1 MASRKR
7 VHGTVLKVDVALTV
21 PAVRMLVVVVGLYDD
36 DSIEH
41 EFLPVVAIQAF
52 RELHFTADGDKEC
65 PPESA
70 TVDGLERAG
79 WRFRQS
85 LTVPDVM
92 FINENHLDL
101 ALEHFPTMM
110 MVSATDYQIVAA
122 PWDPR
127 EDAERLQPVVDE
139 LAARLRTRY
148 KPQSP
153 KRRKGPKLKLLF
165 PVSEPYLPEQA

>member
-1 MASRKR
+1 MARRKC
-7 VHGTVLKVDVALTV
+7 VHGTVLKVDVALPV
-21 PAVRMLVVVVGLYDD
+21 PAVRMPVVVVGPYDD

-79 WRFRQS
+79 WRFLQS
-85 LTVPDVM
+85 FKVSDVM

-101 ALEHFPTMM
+101 ALEHFPTM

-153 KRRKGPKLKLLF
+153 KRRKGPKLKLVF
-165 PVSEPYLPEQA
+165 PVSEAYLPKQP